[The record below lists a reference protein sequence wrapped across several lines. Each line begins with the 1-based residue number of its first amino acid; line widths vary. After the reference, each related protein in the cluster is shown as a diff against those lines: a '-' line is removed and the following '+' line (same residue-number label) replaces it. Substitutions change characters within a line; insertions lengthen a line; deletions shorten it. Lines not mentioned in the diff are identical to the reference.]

1 MDKGRFGVDEKR
13 DSAANPTSYK
23 ICYVKRSGWLRGFV
37 ASLRAWALV
46 GALCTGI
53 GAADPSIARAQKQR
67 ESIPNEVRGQ
77 DQFESIGTGGL

>member
-23 ICYVKRSGWLRGFV
+23 ICYVKRSGWLRGFSV
-37 ASLRAWALV
+37 SLRAWALV

-67 ESIPNEVRGQ
+67 ESISNEVRGQ
-77 DQFESIGTGGL
+77 AQFESIGASGL

>member
-1 MDKGRFGVDEKR
+1 MDNGRFGVDEKR
-13 DSAANPTSYK
+13 ELAANPTSYK
-23 ICYVKRSGWLRGFV
+23 ICYVKRSGWLRGFG

-53 GAADPSIARAQKQR
+53 GAADPSIARAQKER